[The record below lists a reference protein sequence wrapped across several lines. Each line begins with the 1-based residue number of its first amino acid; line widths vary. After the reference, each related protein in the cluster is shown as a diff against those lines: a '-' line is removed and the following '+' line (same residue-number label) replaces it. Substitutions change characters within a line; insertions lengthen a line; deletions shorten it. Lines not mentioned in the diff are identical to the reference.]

1 MTCPRCGQ
9 PLTDAQMDAAGMLT
23 CECGYRGYAGY
34 LREYAYL
41 DQRRRW
47 LWDRIAEQSPPP
59 DPATAY
65 EYRIWPVTSA
75 APAPVPHRGGSTQML
90 LIGLGAGLLILAGL
104 VFVAVAWDVIG
115 PYGQLVLM
123 FVATLLAAGTALALR
138 HRTPRTAEALAVVAF
153 ALTVIIATAAPALGV
168 IPTAWADTERPY
180 WLLVTLGLTAGGLV
194 FGHVSGLQ
202 AWTWLGWLSAPWALG
217 AALGVATGFLD
228 NGQMETTV
236 AALTYLA
243 LTTGL
248 FFAGSGFSV
257 PRVLSGTLS
266 LLVTGA
272 LTLGLLT
279 QTPPLGAIVVI
290 AAVLLVVL
298 VFGERIT
305 ASAYVGW
312 PLFGLWLTLVGGLL
326 PESGWRALGMA
337 VVGAGLL
344 FWLGRTHVLLGMLA
358 AGTLWTS
365 WVMHDPTHLDVVAAV
380 AGIAMFGLAL
390 RRPAAPVAW
399 FGALS
404 VGVAVLLRWESV
416 PSFETPTLVLAGL
429 LLVAGLLQA
438 RAGEQRSL
446 IVYGPAVTF
455 ALIPSALLVWV
466 DIWAQPALIR
476 FALVMVCGVGL
487 LLWGGHRHLAG
498 LVVPSA
504 AAVAIA
510 ATAQVFATLDLFPRW
525 LALGITGGVLLLV
538 GARLE
543 WVRGKRAE
551 TSAWLHSLT

>member
-1 MTCPRCGQ
+1 MVTCG
-9 PLTDAQMDAAGMLT
+9 
-23 CECGYRGYAGY
+23 CGYRGYAGY
-34 LREYAYL
+34 LWEYAYL

-59 DPATAY
+59 DPATASQY
-65 EYRIWPVTSA
+65 GIWPVAPA
-75 APAPVPHRGGSTQML
+75 APAPQPHRGGSTQML
-90 LIGLGAGLLILAGL
+90 LIGLGATLLILAGL

-123 FVATLLAAGTALALR
+123 FVATLMAAGTALALR

-168 IPTAWADTERPY
+168 IPTAWADTQRPY
-180 WLLVTLGLTAGGLV
+180 WLIVTLGLTAGGLV
-194 FGHVSGLQ
+194 FGRLSGLQ

-236 AALTYLA
+236 AGLAYLA
-243 LTTGL
+243 LATALL
-248 FFAGSGFSV
+248 FAVASLSV
-257 PRVLSGTLS
+257 PRLLSGVLS
-266 LLVTGA
+266 LLVAGV

-279 QTPPLGAIVVI
+279 QTPPLGAIVTI

-298 VFGERIT
+298 VFSERIT
-305 ASAYVGW
+305 AAAYIGW
-312 PLFGLWLTLVGGLL
+312 PLFGLWLTLVGALL
-326 PESGWRALGMA
+326 PESGWLALGMA

-344 FWLGRTHVLLGMLA
+344 FWLGRAHVSLGMLA
-358 AGTLWTS
+358 AGTLWTA

-380 AGIAMFGLAL
+380 AGVAMFGLAL
-390 RRPAAPVAW
+390 RRAAAPVAW

-404 VGVAVLLRWESV
+404 VELAVLLRWENV

-429 LLVAGLLQA
+429 LLVAGLLQV

-455 ALIPSALLVWV
+455 GLIPSALLVWV

-476 FALVMVCGVGL
+476 FAVVTVCGVGL
-487 LLWGGHRHLAG
+487 LLWGVRRHLAG

-504 AAVAIA
+504 AAVLIA
-510 ATAQVFATLDLFPRW
+510 ALAQVFATLDLLPRW
-525 LALGITGGVLLLV
+525 LALGIAGGVLLLV

>member
-1 MTCPRCGQ
+1 
-9 PLTDAQMDAAGMLT
+9 MLT
-23 CECGYRGYAGY
+23 CTCGYRGYAGY
-34 LREYAYL
+34 LWEYAYL

-47 LWDRIAEQSPPP
+47 LWDRIVEQSPAP
-59 DPATAY
+59 DPVTAR
-65 EYRIWPVTSA
+65 EYRIWPV
-75 APAPVPHRGGSTQML
+75 APTAPVAPRPRGGGSTQML
-90 LIGLGAGLLILAGL
+90 LIGLGAGLLILAGA

-153 ALTVIIATAAPALGV
+153 ALAVIIATAAPALGV
-168 IPTAWADTERPY
+168 IPTAWADPERPY
-180 WLLVTLGLTAGGLV
+180 WLFVTLGLTAGGLV
-194 FGHVSGLQ
+194 FGHLSGLR

-228 NGQMETTV
+228 NGQLETTV
-236 AALTYLA
+236 AALAYLA
-243 LTTGL
+243 LATGL
-248 FFAGSGFSV
+248 FFAVPRESV
-257 PRVLSGTLS
+257 PRLLSGTFS

-272 LTLGLLT
+272 LTLGLLA

-290 AAVLLVVL
+290 AAVLLVLL

-326 PESGWRALGMA
+326 PESGWLALGMA
-337 VVGAGLL
+337 MVGAALL
-344 FWLGRTHVLLGMLA
+344 FWLGRGQVLLGMLT
-358 AGTLWTS
+358 AGTVWTA
-365 WVMHDPTHLDVVAAV
+365 WVMHDPAHTDIVLAV
-380 AGIAMFGLAL
+380 AGVAMFLLAL
-390 RRPAAPVAW
+390 RPAAAPVAW
-399 FGALS
+399 FAAPSLQ
-404 VGVAVLLRWESV
+404 VAVMLRWEAV
-416 PSFETPTLVLAGL
+416 PTLETPTLVFAAL

-438 RAGEQRSL
+438 RADERRSL

-476 FALVMVCGVGL
+476 FGVVMVCGVGL
-487 LLWGGHRHLAG
+487 LLWGVHRHLLG

-504 AAVAIA
+504 TAVAIA

-525 LALGITGGVLLLV
+525 LALGIAGGLLLLI